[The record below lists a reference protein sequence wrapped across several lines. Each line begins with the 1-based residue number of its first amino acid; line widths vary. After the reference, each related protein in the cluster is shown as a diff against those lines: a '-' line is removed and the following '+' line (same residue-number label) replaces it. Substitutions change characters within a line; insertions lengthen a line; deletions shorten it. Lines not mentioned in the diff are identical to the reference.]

1 MGKYYAVIN
10 GHAKEPVIL
19 ESWEACKKEVTGA
32 KGVKFKSF
40 ATLQEAQEFISLHE
54 EHSEAPVSVRKKK
67 KPEIIETSE
76 TSSVPHA
83 KTSDEITIYV
93 DGSYELSSERYAYG
107 LVAVSGGKEIYTDR
121 KAFKSEFSSMRNVAG
136 EVLGA
141 VTAMKYAKAE
151 GYKKVKLYFDYQG
164 IESWALGTWKR
175 NNKLTQGYHEFYKEI
190 KNDLQVKFIK
200 VKGHSG
206 DEFNDRA
213 DELAKSAF
221 L

>member
-40 ATLQEAQEFISLHE
+40 ATLLEAQEFISLHE
-54 EHSEAPVSVRKKK
+54 EPGEVKTPVKKK
-67 KPEIIETSE
+67 KMPEKMETIA
-76 TSSVPHA
+76 TPVVR
-83 KTSDEITIYV
+83 TSDEIIIYV

-107 LVAVSGGKEIYTDR
+107 LVAVADGEEIYSDK
-121 KAFKSEFSSMRNVAG
+121 KAFKSEFSTMRNVAG

-141 VTAMKYAKAE
+141 VTAMKYAKEA
-151 GYKKVKLYFDYQG
+151 GYKKLKLYFDYQG

-175 NNKLTQGYHEFYKEI
+175 NNKLTQGYHEFYKDI

-206 DEFNDRA
+206 DRFNDRA

>member
-54 EHSEAPVSVRKKK
+54 EHSEAPVSVREKK
-67 KPEIIETSE
+67 KPEKVVVAEPSLE
-76 TSSVPHA
+76 PHV

-190 KNDLQVKFIK
+190 KSDLQVKFIK